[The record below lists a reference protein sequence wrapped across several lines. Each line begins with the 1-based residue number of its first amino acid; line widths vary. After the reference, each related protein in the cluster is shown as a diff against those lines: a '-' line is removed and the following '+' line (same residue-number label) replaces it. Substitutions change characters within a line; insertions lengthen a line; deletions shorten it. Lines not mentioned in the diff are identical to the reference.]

1 MDSILNSKTITRREI
16 LRSVVPLVGSA
27 WLSQFLP
34 AHLMAAARQATA
46 QQPAD
51 AAAAFRA
58 QMGAV
63 PIQAQKLADN
73 LTLLS
78 GPGGNVVVLDG
89 PDGKLVVDNFVAPAW
104 EHLKVALDGISKSPV
119 KHAVDTHWHFDHA
132 DNNAGLRAA
141 GATLIAHEN
150 TKKRL
155 SEAHELP
162 VLGLKFPP
170 SSPEALPQKTFTDTH
185 KLALNGESISLIH
198 VAPAHTDTDIMAHF
212 SKANVLQTGDV
223 CFHGIYPYIDGSTG
237 GKIDGMIA
245 ANDKILAMTDNN
257 TKIVPGHGPLG
268 TKADV
273 QQFREMLVTARD
285 RISKLK
291 SAGKSAQEAVAAKP
305 FADLDPAW
313 GKGFFNGD
321 VFVQIVYSTL

>member
-1 MDSILNSKTITRREI
+1 MDFTRNSRPITRREI
-16 LRSVVPLVGSA
+16 LQSVVPLVGGA
-27 WLSQFLP
+27 WLAQFVPGRLI
-34 AHLMAAARQATA
+34 AAGLQAAA

-51 AAAAFRA
+51 PAAAFRA
-58 QMGAV
+58 QLGALPV
-63 PIQAQKLADN
+63 QAHQLADN

-104 EHLKVALDGISKSPV
+104 PHLKEALDGISKSPI

-132 DNNAGLRAA
+132 DNNAALHAA
-141 GATLIAHEN
+141 GATIIAHEN

-170 SSPEALPQKTFTDTH
+170 SPAEALPQKTFTGTH
-185 KLALNGESISLIH
+185 KLALNGESISMMH
-198 VAPAHTDTDIMAHF
+198 VAPAHTDTDIMVHF
-212 SKANVLQTGDV
+212 PKANVLQTGDV
-223 CFHGIYPYIDGSTG
+223 CFHGIYPYIDGGTG

-291 SAGKSAQEAVAAKP
+291 SAGKSVQEAVAAKP
-305 FADLDPAW
+305 FTDLEPAW

-321 VFVQIVYSTL
+321 VFVQIVYGTL